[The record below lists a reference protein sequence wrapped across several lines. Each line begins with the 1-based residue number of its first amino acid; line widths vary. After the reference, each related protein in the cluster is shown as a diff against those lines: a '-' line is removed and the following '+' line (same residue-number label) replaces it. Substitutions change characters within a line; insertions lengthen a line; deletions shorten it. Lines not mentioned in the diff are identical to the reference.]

1 MAEKLGISVIP
12 LLGITRLEHLA
23 DNLEA
28 LNVTL
33 KEEDIKYINE
43 LNIRHT

>member
-1 MAEKLGISVIP
+1 MAEKLGISVIS

-43 LNIRHT
+43 LNISHT